1 MKFSVKSVL
10 LSTALALA
18 ATAAPAGEWE
28 GAYAGTFLGHIS
40 FPSMIVGAQAGY
52 AFEIDD
58 GIYLGPEV
66 DSFYI
71 ASTGALAGS
80 ATARLGAALSDEVL
94 LYGRAGVFGFTGGTT
109 GWLAGGGAEVSVGET
124 MSLFAGADRYDCGC
138 VYTVLRAGV
147 QMRF

>member
-1 MKFSVKSVL
+1 MKLKLKTIL

-18 ATAAPAGEWE
+18 ASTAQAGEWE
-28 GAYAGTFLGHIS
+28 GPYAGAFLGYIS
-40 FPSMIVGAQAGY
+40 FPSMIAGVQAGY
-52 AFEIDD
+52 AFEIDE

-80 ATARLGAALSDEVL
+80 ATARLGVAVSDEVL
-94 LYGRAGVFGFTGGTT
+94 LYGRAGVFGFSSGAS
-109 GWLAGGGAEVSVGET
+109 GWLAGGGAEVSLTDRV
-124 MSLFAGADRYDCGC
+124 SLFAGADRYDCGC
-138 VYTVLRAGV
+138 VYTVVRAGV